1 MNNNRDNASGRP
13 NWNYEDDDAETS
25 FFPRVNDEGFDQA
38 DGGFDGNDEATR
50 IIRPEQG
57 PDHGADHAAADQF
70 DTQYLPDGIGD
81 YPDHGAAQYPPH
93 NAAGQPDYQ
102 NGQPPQY
109 RHDQPQYQQGPP
121 QYQQGPPPGYAAGYP
136 GPQGPGPQQ
145 GYRQP
150 PNGYP
155 PRQPQQHGN
164 PQFSGGTP
172 GQNGQ
177 GKRRTPVG
185 PILGILLVIAL
196 LIGGFMWW
204 NNRSDESADDESSTS
219 TASTTTVTTE
229 PSTEAPETQEEPS
242 RGPNLDDLRN
252 RLGGRDNQD
261 PGGQPGGDTNPAPE
275 GNNPGNGTGGIE
287 LPDTDQL
294 EQDLRNR
301 ADDLLNQLG

>member
-1 MNNNRDNASGRP
+1 MSNNRDNGNGRP
-13 NWNYEDDDAETS
+13 NWDFEDDDAETS
-25 FFPRVNDEGFDQA
+25 FFPRVNDEGLDQA
-38 DGGFDGNDEATR
+38 SDGFDGNDDATR
-50 IIRPEQG
+50 IIRPQG
-57 PDHGADHAAADQF
+57 GADQDATGQF
-70 DTQYLPDGIGD
+70 DTQYLPDGAAGSSG
-81 YPDHGAAQYPPH
+81 YGAAQYPPH
-93 NAAGQPDYQ
+93 GAAGQPDYQ

-109 RHDQPQYQQGPP
+109 RHNQPQYQQGLP
-121 QYQQGPPPGYAAGYP
+121 QYQQGPPPGYGAGYP
-136 GPQGPGPQQ
+136 GPQRPGPQQ
-145 GYRQP
+145 GYQQP
-150 PNGYP
+150 TNGYP

-164 PQFSGGTP
+164 PQFSGGAS

-196 LIGGFMWW
+196 LIGGFLWW
-204 NNRSDESADDESSTS
+204 NNRSDESADDKTSSST
-219 TASTTTVTTE
+219 TTTTTVTTE
-229 PSTEAPETQEEPS
+229 PSTEAPETEEPS

-261 PGGQPGGDTNPAPE
+261 SGTQQPGGDTNPAPE
-275 GNNPGNGTGGIE
+275 GNNPGNGTGGIQ

>member
-1 MNNNRDNASGRP
+1 MNNNRDNGNGRP
-13 NWNYEDDDAETS
+13 NWDFEDDDAETS
-25 FFPRVNDEGFDQA
+25 FLPRVNDEGFGQA
-38 DGGFDGNDEATR
+38 DGGFDGNDDATR
-50 IIRPEQG
+50 IIRPHG
-57 PDHGADHAAADQF
+57 GADQGATGQFETHYLQEGAAGSSG
-70 DTQYLPDGIGD
+70 Y
-81 YPDHGAAQYPPH
+81 GAAQYPPH
-93 NAAGQPDYQ
+93 GAAGQPDYQ

-121 QYQQGPPPGYAAGYP
+121 PGYGAGYP

-155 PRQPQQHGN
+155 PRQPQQYGN
-164 PQFSGGTP
+164 PQFSGGAP
-172 GQNGQ
+172 GQDGQ
-177 GKRRTPVG
+177 GKRRTPVA
-185 PILGILLVIAL
+185 PMLGILLVIAL

-204 NNRSDESADDESSTS
+204 NNRSDESADDETSSST
-219 TASTTTVTTE
+219 TATTTVTTE
-229 PSTEAPETQEEPS
+229 PSTEAPGTQEPS

-261 PGGQPGGDTNPAPE
+261 SGGQQPGGDTNPAPE

>member
-1 MNNNRDNASGRP
+1 MSNNRDNGNGRP
-13 NWNYEDDDAETS
+13 NWDFEDDDAETS
-25 FFPRVNDEGFDQA
+25 FFPRVNDEGFGQA
-38 DGGFDGNDEATR
+38 EDGFDGNDDATR
-50 IIRPEQG
+50 IIRPQG
-57 PDHGADHAAADQF
+57 GADQDATGQF
-70 DTQYLPDGIGD
+70 DTQYLPDGAAGASG
-81 YPDHGAAQYPPH
+81 YGAAQYPSH
-93 NAAGQPDYQ
+93 GAAGQPDYQ

-109 RHDQPQYQQGPP
+109 RHNQPQYQQS
-121 QYQQGPPPGYAAGYP
+121 PPPGYGAGYP

-145 GYRQP
+145 GYQQP

-204 NNRSDESADDESSTS
+204 NNRSDESADDETSSPS
-219 TASTTTVTTE
+219 TATTTVTTE
-229 PSTEAPETQEEPS
+229 PSTEAPETQEPS

-261 PGGQPGGDTNPAPE
+261 SGTQQPGGDTNPAPE
-275 GNNPGNGTGGIE
+275 GNSPGNGTGGIE

-301 ADDLLNQLG
+301 ADELINQLG